1 VPKLIVSRDDGS
13 AQSRHLKLAEFIAG
27 NTEQIL
33 AEWEKFARTL
43 PAAQGMDTK
52 ALRDHAAKMLHTIA
66 KDLLQHQSE
75 EEQAAK
81 SKGNA
86 PQLVGKGDTAA
97 ESHGTDRYSEGFDL
111 NELVAEYRALRAS
124 VVRLWTPQVGAE
136 DRERQLSRFNEAID
150 QALNESVFRYSEEEK
165 KSRELF
171 LGVLGHDLRTPL
183 GATLNS
189 AQYLLQSKGLTG
201 EQLKA
206 SAAILRSGTRIQKM
220 TNDLLDITRVR
231 LGGALP
237 VDASAMDLLLA
248 CEQVAE
254 EAQAFH
260 PDRVVTL
267 TAKGEL
273 HGVWDESRLCQLL
286 SNLVENAIRHGFPHS
301 PVTISASGDAE
312 AVQIEVHNDGIPI
325 PQAEVHRI
333 FEPLR
338 QTDSGS
344 KRIEGLGLGLYIAQA
359 IVKAH
364 DGTIDVQSKQTGT
377 TFTIRLPR
385 QPGHHRRA
393 SDDDRFQRK
402 TGT

>member
-1 VPKLIVSRDDGS
+1 MT
-13 AQSRHLKLAEFIAG
+13 LAEFIIR
-27 NTEQIL
+27 NMEQIL
-33 AEWEKFARTL
+33 AEWEKFARTI
-43 PAAQGMDTK
+43 PAAQGMDTT

-66 KDLLQHQSE
+66 KDLLQHQTA

-97 ESHGTDRYSEGFDL
+97 TSHGTDRYSEGFDL
-111 NELVAEYRALRAS
+111 NALVAEYRALRAS
-124 VVRLWTPQVGAE
+124 VIRLWTLEVGAE

-150 QALNESVFRYSEEEK
+150 QALNESVFRYSQEEK

-189 AQYLLQSKGLTG
+189 AYYLLHSKGLSG
-201 EQLKA
+201 DQLKA

-220 TNDLLDITRVR
+220 TNDLLDVTRAR

-237 VDASAMDLLLA
+237 VDAKPMDLLAA
-248 CEQVAE
+248 CEQVTE

-267 TAKGEL
+267 TSRGEL
-273 HGVWDESRLCQLL
+273 HGTWDESRLCQLL
-286 SNLVENAIRHGFPHS
+286 SNLVENAIRHGFPER
-301 PVTISASGDAE
+301 PVTVSACGDAE
-312 AVQIEVHNDGIPI
+312 TVQVAVHNDGLPI
-325 PQAEVHRI
+325 PQAEIHRI

-338 QTDSGS
+338 QTESGS
-344 KRIEGLGLGLYIAQA
+344 KRSEGLGLGLYIAQV

-364 DGTIDVQSKQTGT
+364 DGDIDVQSSKETGT
-377 TFTIRLPR
+377 TFTVRLPR
-385 QPGHHRRA
+385 HHHHHRRA
-393 SDDDRFQRK
+393 SDDNRILRK
-402 TGT
+402 TGTH

>member
-1 VPKLIVSRDDGS
+1 MT
-13 AQSRHLKLAEFIAG
+13 LAEFITG
-27 NTEQIL
+27 NMEQIL

-66 KDLLQHQSE
+66 KDLLQHQSA
-75 EEQAAK
+75 EEQTAK

-97 ESHGTDRYSEGFDL
+97 TSHGTDRYSDGFDL
-111 NELVAEYRALRAS
+111 NALVAEYRALRAS
-124 VVRLWTPQVGAE
+124 VIRLWTPQVGAE

-150 QALNESVFRYSEEEK
+150 QALNESVFRYSEEDK

-189 AQYLLQSKGLTG
+189 AQYLLHSKGLSG

-220 TNDLLDITRVR
+220 TNDLLDVTRAR
-231 LGGALP
+231 LGGTLP
-237 VDASAMDLLLA
+237 VDVKPMDLLRA
-248 CEQVAE
+248 CEQVTE

-260 PDRVVTL
+260 PDRVVAL
-267 TAKGEL
+267 TSTGEL
-273 HGVWDESRLCQLL
+273 NGTWDESRLCQLL
-286 SNLVENAIRHGFPHS
+286 ANLVENAIRHGFPHR
-301 PVTISASGDAE
+301 PVTVSAFGDAE
-312 AVQIEVHNDGIPI
+312 NVQISVHNDGIPI

-338 QTDSGS
+338 QTDNGS
-344 KRIEGLGLGLYIAQA
+344 KRTEGLGLGLYIAAA

-364 DGTIDVQSKQTGT
+364 DGTVDVQSSKETGT
-377 TFTIRLPR
+377 TFTVRLPR
-385 QPGHHRRA
+385 QHHHHRRA
-393 SDDDRFQRK
+393 SDDHGFLRK
-402 TGT
+402 TGTQ

>member
-1 VPKLIVSRDDGS
+1 MTL
-13 AQSRHLKLAEFIAG
+13 AQFIIS
-27 NTEQIL
+27 NMEQIL
-33 AEWEKFARTL
+33 GEWEKFARTL

-66 KDLLQHQSE
+66 EDLLRHQSA

-86 PQLVGKGDTAA
+86 PQPAGKADTAA
-97 ESHGTDRYSEGFDL
+97 TSHGTDRYSDGFDL
-111 NELVAEYRALRAS
+111 NALVAEYRALRAS

-150 QALNESVFRYSEEEK
+150 QALNESVLRYSEEDK
-165 KSRELF
+165 KARELF

-189 AQYLLQSKGLTG
+189 AHYLLDSKGLSG

-220 TNDLLDITRVR
+220 TNELLDVTRAR
-231 LGGALP
+231 LGGTLP
-237 VDASAMDLLLA
+237 LDPKPMDLVRA
-248 CEQVAE
+248 CEQVTE

-260 PDRVVTL
+260 PDRIVTL
-267 TAKGEL
+267 TSSGDL
-273 HGVWDESRLCQLL
+273 QGTWDETRVCQLV
-286 SNLVENAIRHGFPHS
+286 SNLVENAIRHGLPDR
-301 PVTISASGDAE
+301 PVTVAVLGEAE
-312 AVQIEVHNDGIPI
+312 EVGITVHNDGIPI

-338 QTDSGS
+338 QTENGS
-344 KRIEGLGLGLYIAQA
+344 RRTEGLGLGLYIALA

-364 DGTIDVQSKQTGT
+364 DGAMDVQSSKEAGT
-377 TFTIRLPR
+377 TFNVRLPR
-385 QPGHHRRA
+385 RHHHHRRA
-393 SDDDRFQRK
+393 SDDRSVLRQ
-402 TGT
+402 TGTR